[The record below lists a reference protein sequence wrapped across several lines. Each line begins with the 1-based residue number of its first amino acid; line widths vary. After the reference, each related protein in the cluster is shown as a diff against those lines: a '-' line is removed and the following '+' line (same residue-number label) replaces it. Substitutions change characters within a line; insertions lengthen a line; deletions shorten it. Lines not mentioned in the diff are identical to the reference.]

1 MSALPQRVLAGDQ
14 GQDLL
19 GEGDHDTACDGQH
32 AIGAL
37 RGVMRFQR
45 QTELQDTEGQQDD
58 ADGAD
63 QSEDEIAEVV
73 DHLNGVIICKR
84 YGRNRE
90 YEYDRA
96 EDAEQHAGSFG

>member
-1 MSALPQRVLAGDQ
+1 MMDSNQ

-32 AIGAL
+32 TVGTL

-45 QTELQDTEGQQDD
+45 QTELKHTEAKQDD
-58 ADGAD
+58 TYGTD
-63 QSEDEIAEVV
+63 QSEDEIAEVI
-73 DHLNGVIICKR
+73 DHLYGVVICKC

-90 YEYDRA
+90 HEYDRA